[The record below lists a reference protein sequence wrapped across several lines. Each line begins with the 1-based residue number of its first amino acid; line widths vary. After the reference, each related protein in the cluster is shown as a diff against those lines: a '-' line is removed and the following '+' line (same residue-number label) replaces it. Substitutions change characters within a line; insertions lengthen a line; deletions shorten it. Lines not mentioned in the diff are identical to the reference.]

1 MKIRTPFEQKIYDA
15 AYKAAY
21 EKYTAIK
28 GGDGSGN
35 FGHAGRPGEVGGS
48 SSDGGGVTVYH
59 GTVSQLAG
67 KIRKEGIK
75 RSKASKVSKKGR
87 VYFTTDIE
95 SAKYWAED
103 KVGMLGLDPNT
114 TQLVVFEIVVP
125 ANILLQDTQSQG
137 PNDFEYEGDIPP
149 EWIVG
154 DQIVDYYKS
163 TKSSFYV
170 PVLFSDGK
178 MYL

>member
-1 MKIRTPFEQKIYDA
+1 M
-15 AYKAAY
+15 
-21 EKYTAIK
+21 
-28 GGDGSGN
+28 
-35 FGHAGRPGEVGGS
+35 
-48 SSDGGGVTVYH
+48 
-59 GTVSQLAG
+59 
-67 KIRKEGIK
+67 
-75 RSKASKVSKKGR
+75 
-87 VYFTTDIE
+87 YFTTDIE

-103 KVGMLGLDPNT
+103 KVGMLGLDPST

-149 EWIVG
+149 EWIVV

-163 TKSSFYV
+163 TRSKYYV
-170 PVLFSDGK
+170 PVLFSEGK